1 MGKLDSFLNS
11 STGDLSH
18 KPLQICKLW
27 THFCHKIGH
36 CRNIQ
41 PNLGA
46 KYSMESCSVH
56 TDAVGC
62 VFRCEFAGKIY
73 LLLFFQIFHSTIAS
87 ILPLNRFDYKSLN
100 FFFQNRSK
108 SGEVL
113 SKHRRTIS
121 LRKRQV
127 TQTNH
132 LMRFLYLDLHFFCWP

>member
-1 MGKLDSFLNS
+1 MDHTRCIHLQEIYPISLYRSVNYGHIFAIKLDTAEIYS
-11 STGDLSH
+11 
-18 KPLQICKLW
+18 QIQAQNILW
-27 THFCHKIGH
+27 NRALFT
-36 CRNIQ
+36 R
-41 PNLGA
+41 
-46 KYSMESCSVH
+46 
-56 TDAVGC
+56 DAVGC